1 MPADAASLAELEG
14 VSCVYRVLVIS
25 LLLQRV
31 EKLAALI
38 G

>member
-14 VSCVYRVLVIS
+14 VLVIS